1 MADTTT
7 TGKTD
12 TPTGTESP
20 STSSGFDF
28 GAFLRSPAAG
38 AFMGFVAVFVLFSF
52 FGFGRNFLS
61 VPGVTTWVNYASL
74 IGMIAIPV
82 GFLMIAGEL
91 DISTGAVLPA
101 ATMTVA
107 IVSGHYE
114 MHVLVGVFAAL
125 AIGAMI
131 GFVNGF
137 IVTRTQVPSFIVTLA
152 TLFAVAGLTLY
163 LSIFFINNTNSFY
176 HAPEWAKELFGGK
189 VGGFRTSVFW
199 WAAMVAAFVF
209 FLHYSPWGNWV
220 FALGGD
226 QESARNAG
234 IPTRRLKI
242 SLFML
247 CSTCTAFAGVLQ
259 VMTFNS
265 ATSQANFGL
274 IFNTIISVVVGGV
287 LLTGGFGTVWGIV
300 FGALT
305 LSIVTQAIGF
315 TEIDRNLSFLII
327 GVMLLI
333 AVLMNDTFR
342 SLATA
347 WTSKKKQGER

>member
-1 MADTTT
+1 MTDTTSN
-7 TGKTD
+7 GSSKTASD
-12 TPTGTESP
+12 ES
-20 STSSGFDF
+20 STSTGFSL
-28 GAFLRSPAAG
+28 GAFFRSPAAG
-38 AFMGFVAVFVLFSF
+38 AFMGFAAVFIVFAI
-52 FGFGRNFLS
+52 FGFSRNFLS
-61 VPGVTTWVNYASL
+61 VPGITTWVNYASL
-74 IGMIAIPV
+74 VGIIAIPV

-101 ATMTVA
+101 AAMTVA

-114 MHVLVGVFAAL
+114 LPVVVGIIAAL
-125 AIGAMI
+125 SVGALV
-131 GFVNGF
+131 GFVNGY

-163 LSIFFINNTNSFY
+163 LSILFINNTNSFY
-176 HAPEWAKELFGGK
+176 HAPEWAKSLFGGK
-189 VGGFRTSVFW
+189 VYGFNSSVFW
-199 WAAMVAAFVF
+199 WLALVAGFYY
-209 FLHYSPWGNWV
+209 FLHLSPKGSWV

-234 IPTRRLKI
+234 IPVRRLKI
-242 SLFML
+242 GLFML
-247 CSTCTAFAGVLQ
+247 CSTCTAFAGALQ
-259 VMTFNS
+259 VLTFNS

-287 LLTGGFGTVWGIV
+287 LLTGGFGTVMGIV
-300 FGALT
+300 FGVLT

-342 SLATA
+342 KLATS
-347 WTSKKKQGER
+347 WSTTKKK

>member
-1 MADTTT
+1 MTDTT
-7 TGKTD
+7 
-12 TPTGTESP
+12 S
-20 STSSGFDF
+20 STSAETASEGFSLA
-28 GAFLRSPAAG
+28 AFFRSPAAG
-38 AFMGFVAVFVLFSF
+38 AFMGFVVVFVVFAI
-52 FGFGRNFLS
+52 FGFSRNFLS
-61 VPGVTTWVNYASL
+61 IPGITTWVNFASL
-74 IGMIAIPV
+74 VGIIAIPV

-101 ATMTVA
+101 GAMTVA

-114 MHVLVGVFAAL
+114 LPVLVGIAAAL
-125 AIGAMI
+125 AIGALV
-131 GFVNGF
+131 GFINGT

-163 LSIFFINNTNSFY
+163 LSILFINNTNSSY
-176 HAPEWAKELFGGK
+176 QAPAWAKSLFGGK
-189 VGGFRTSVFW
+189 VYGFNSSVFW
-199 WAAMVAAFVF
+199 WAALIVGFYY
-209 FLHYSPWGNWV
+209 FLHKSPKGPWV

-234 IPTRRLKI
+234 IPVRKLKI
-242 SLFML
+242 GLFML
-247 CSTCTAFAGVLQ
+247 CSTCASFAGALQ
-259 VMTFNS
+259 VITFNS

-287 LLTGGFGTVWGIV
+287 LLTGGFGTVMGIV
-300 FGALT
+300 FGVLT
-305 LSIVTQAIGF
+305 LAIVTQAIGF

-342 SLATA
+342 NLATS
-347 WTSKKKQGER
+347 WSTSKKK

>member
-1 MADTTT
+1 M
-7 TGKTD
+7 TD
-12 TPTGTESP
+12 MTPNKAPAKNPHPEGSP
-20 STSSGFDF
+20 SGSSFK
-28 GAFLRSPAAG
+28 AFFRSPAAG
-38 AFMGFVAVFVLFSF
+38 AFMGFVAVFILFSV
-52 FGFGRNFLS
+52 FGYSRNFLS
-61 VPGVTTWVNYASL
+61 VAGVTTWVNFACL
-74 IGMIAIPV
+74 VGMIAIPV

-107 IVSGHYE
+107 IICEHYQ
-114 MHVLVGVFAAL
+114 MPVMVGVIAAL
-125 AIGAMI
+125 AIGALI

-137 IVTRTQVPSFIVTLA
+137 IVTRTRVPSFIVTLA

-176 HAPEWAKELFGGK
+176 HAPDWAKALFGGK
-189 VGGFRTSVFW
+189 VYGFNSSVFW
-199 WAAMVAAFVF
+199 WAGLIAAFVF
-209 FLHYSPWGNWV
+209 FLHYSPKGSWV

-234 IPTRRLKI
+234 IPVARLKI
-242 SLFML
+242 ALFML
-247 CSTCTAFAGVLQ
+247 CSTSAAFAGVLQ
-259 VMTFNS
+259 VMTFSS

-287 LLTGGFGTVWGIV
+287 LLTGGFGTVMGIV
-300 FGALT
+300 FGVLT

-333 AVLMNDTFR
+333 AVLLNDTFR
-342 SLATA
+342 HVATSWSA
-347 WTSKKKQGER
+347 SRKK

>member
-1 MADTTT
+1 MTDPTTSNT
-7 TGKTD
+7 SPNASASTGI
-12 TPTGTESP
+12 SI
-20 STSSGFDF
+20 SGL
-28 GAFLRSPAAG
+28 LRSPAAG
-38 AFMGFVAVFVLFSF
+38 AFMGFAVVFIIFSI

-61 VPGVTTWVNYASL
+61 VPGMTTWVNYASL
-74 IGMIAIPV
+74 VGMIAIPV

-101 ATMTVA
+101 STMTVA

-114 MHVLVGVFAAL
+114 LPVLVGVIAAL
-125 AIGAMI
+125 SVGAAI

-137 IVTRTQVPSFIVTLA
+137 IVTRTKVPSFIVTLA

-163 LSIFFINNTNSFY
+163 LSILFINTTNSFY
-176 HAPEWAKELFGGK
+176 HAPDWAKSLFGGK
-189 VGGFRTSVFW
+189 FYGFNSSVFW
-199 WAAMVAAFVF
+199 WLGLICCFVF
-209 FLHYSPWGNWV
+209 FLHFSPKGSWV

-226 QESARNAG
+226 QESAHNAG
-234 IPTRRLKI
+234 IPVKRLKI
-242 SLFML
+242 GLFML
-247 CSTCTAFAGVLQ
+247 CSMSTAFAGVLQ
-259 VMTFNS
+259 VITFNS

-287 LLTGGFGTVWGIV
+287 LLTGGFGTVIGIV

-305 LSIVTQAIGF
+305 LAIVTQAIGF
-315 TEIDRNLSFLII
+315 TDIDRNLSFLII

-342 SLATA
+342 KLATNWSA
-347 WTSKKKQGER
+347 SKKK

>member
-1 MADTTT
+1 M
-7 TGKTD
+7 TD
-12 TPTGTESP
+12 TSATRPTDARSKA
-20 STSSGFDF
+20 SDGFSIKALF
-28 GAFLRSPAAG
+28 RSPAAG
-38 AFMGFVAVFVLFSF
+38 AFMGFVAVFVLFSV
-52 FGFGRNFLS
+52 FGYSRNFLS
-61 VPGVTTWVNYASL
+61 VPGITTWMNYASL
-74 IGMIAIPV
+74 VGIIAIPV

-107 IVSGHYE
+107 IVSEHYG
-114 MHVLVGVFAAL
+114 MPMVVGIGAAL
-125 AIGAMI
+125 AMGAFV

-137 IVTRTQVPSFIVTLA
+137 IVTRTRVPSFIVTLA

-176 HAPEWAKELFGGK
+176 HAPDWAKALFGGK
-189 VGGFRTSVFW
+189 VYGFNSSVFW
-199 WAAMVAAFVF
+199 WAGLVAVFAF
-209 FLHYSPWGNWV
+209 FLHLSPVGSWV

-234 IPTRRLKI
+234 IPVARLKI
-242 SLFML
+242 GLFML
-247 CSTCTAFAGVLQ
+247 NSTATAFAGVLQ
-259 VMTFNS
+259 VITFSS

-287 LLTGGFGTVWGIV
+287 LLTGGFGTVMGIV
-300 FGALT
+300 FGVLT

-333 AVLMNDTFR
+333 AVLLNDTFR
-342 SLATA
+342 QLATSWSA
-347 WTSKKKQGER
+347 TKKK

>member
-1 MADTTT
+1 MTDATT
-7 TGKTD
+7 TG
-12 TPTGTESP
+12 
-20 STSSGFDF
+20 SSEEASSKGISLAD
-28 GAFLRSPAAG
+28 LMRSPAAG
-38 AFMGFVAVFVLFSF
+38 AFMGFAVVFVIFAI

-61 VPGVTTWVNYASL
+61 LPGLTTWVNYASL
-74 IGMIAIPV
+74 VGMIAIPV

-101 ATMTVA
+101 STMTVA

-114 MHVLVGVFAAL
+114 MPVLVGILAAL
-125 AIGAMI
+125 GVGAFI
-131 GFVNGF
+131 GFINGT

-163 LSIFFINNTNSFY
+163 LSIVFINNTNSAY
-176 HAPEWAKELFGGK
+176 HAPDWAKSIFGGK
-189 VGGFRTSVFW
+189 LFGFNSSVFW
-199 WAAMVAAFVF
+199 WIAAIGMFYY
-209 FLHYSPWGNWV
+209 FLHLSPKGSWV

-234 IPTRRLKI
+234 IPVRRMKTG
-242 SLFML
+242 LFML
-247 CSTCTAFAGVLQ
+247 CSTSTAFAGVLQ
-259 VMTFNS
+259 VITFNS

-287 LLTGGFGTVWGIV
+287 LLTGGFGTVVGIV
-300 FGALT
+300 FGVLT

-342 SLATA
+342 NLATS
-347 WTSKKKQGER
+347 WSTSKKK

>member
-1 MADTTT
+1 MSATIPDRQ
-7 TGKTD
+7 
-12 TPTGTESP
+12 
-20 STSSGFDF
+20 GFSVK
-28 GAFLRSPAAG
+28 AFFRSPAAG
-38 AFMGFVAVFVLFSF
+38 AFMGFVAVFVLFSI
-52 FGFGRNFLS
+52 FGYSRNFLS
-61 VPGVTTWVNYASL
+61 VAGVTTWMNFASL
-74 IGMIAIPV
+74 IGLIAIPV

-107 IVSGHYE
+107 ILSGHYG
-114 MHVLVGVFAAL
+114 MPVLVGVLAAL
-125 AIGAMI
+125 AVGALI

-137 IVTRTQVPSFIVTLA
+137 IVTRTRVPSFIVTLA

-176 HAPEWAKELFGGK
+176 HPPEWAKALFGGK
-189 VGGFRTSVFW
+189 IAGFNASVFW
-199 WAAMVAAFVF
+199 WVGLAAAFAF
-209 FLHYSPWGNWV
+209 FLHVSPRGSWV

-234 IPTRRLKI
+234 IPVARLKI
-242 SLFML
+242 GLFML
-247 CSTCTAFAGVLQ
+247 SSTAAAFAGVLQ
-259 VMTFNS
+259 VMTFAS

-287 LLTGGFGTVWGIV
+287 LLTGGFGTVLGIV
-300 FGALT
+300 FGVLT
-305 LSIVTQAIGF
+305 LAIVTQAIGF

-333 AVLMNDTFR
+333 AVLLNDTFR
-342 SLATA
+342 HLATS
-347 WTSKKKQGER
+347 WSTKKK

>member
-1 MADTTT
+1 MTDTSST
-7 TGKTD
+7 TGSGE
-12 TPTGTESP
+12 TPKAEEMSA
-20 STSSGFDF
+20 GFSF
-28 GAFLRSPAAG
+28 GDFLRSPAAG
-38 AFMGFVAVFVLFSF
+38 ALMGFVVVFCVFAI
-52 FGFGRNFLS
+52 FGFSRNFLS
-61 VPGVTTWVNYASL
+61 IPGVTTWMNFASL
-74 IGMIAIPV
+74 VGIIAIPV

-101 ATMTVA
+101 GAMTVA
-107 IVSGHYE
+107 IVSGHYDLP
-114 MHVLVGVFAAL
+114 VLVGILAAL
-125 AIGAMI
+125 SVGALV
-131 GFVNGF
+131 GFINGF
-137 IVTRTQVPSFIVTLA
+137 IVTRTEVPSFIVTLA

-163 LSIFFINNTNSFY
+163 LSILFINNTNSFY
-176 HAPEWAKELFGGK
+176 HAPDWAKSLFGGK
-189 VGGFRTSVFW
+189 VYGFNSSVFW
-199 WAAMVAAFVF
+199 WLALVAAFYF
-209 FLHYSPWGNWV
+209 FLHKSPKGSWV

-234 IPTRRLKI
+234 IPVRKLKI

-247 CSTCTAFAGVLQ
+247 CSTCAAFAGALQ
-259 VMTFNS
+259 VITFNS

-287 LLTGGFGTVWGIV
+287 LLTGGFGTVMGIV
-300 FGALT
+300 FGVLT

-342 SLATA
+342 NLATS
-347 WTSKKKQGER
+347 WSTSKKK

>member
-1 MADTTT
+1 M
-7 TGKTD
+7 TD
-12 TPTGTESP
+12 T
-20 STSSGFDF
+20 STNTDSSAISN
-28 GAFLRSPAAG
+28 GAPGGISFKAMFRSPATG
-38 AFMGFVAVFVLFSF
+38 AFMGFLVVFVLFSI
-52 FGFGRNFLS
+52 FGHGRNFLS
-61 VPGVTTWVNYASL
+61 VPGVTTWMNYASL

-101 ATMTVA
+101 STMTVA
-107 IVSGHYE
+107 IVSQHYE
-114 MHVLVGVFAAL
+114 MPLLVGIGAAL
-125 AIGAMI
+125 AVGATI

-137 IVTRTQVPSFIVTLA
+137 IVTRTRVPSFIVTLA

-176 HAPEWAKELFGGK
+176 HAPDWAKSLFGGK
-189 VGGFRTSVFW
+189 VYGFNSSVFW
-199 WAAMVAAFVF
+199 WLGSVGVFAF
-209 FLHYSPWGNWV
+209 FLHLSPVGSWV

-234 IPTRRLKI
+234 IPVARLKI
-242 SLFML
+242 GLFML
-247 CSTCTAFAGVLQ
+247 SSTATAFAGVLQ
-259 VMTFNS
+259 VITFNS

-287 LLTGGFGTVWGIV
+287 LLTGGVGTVLGIV
-300 FGALT
+300 LGVLT

-315 TEIDRNLSFLII
+315 TDIDRNLSFLII

-342 SLATA
+342 HLATSWSTA
-347 WTSKKKQGER
+347 KKK

>member
-1 MADTTT
+1 M
-7 TGKTD
+7 TD
-12 TPTGTESP
+12 MTSNSSSEASSTQTPA
-20 STSSGFDF
+20 SSGFSF

-38 AFMGFVAVFVLFSF
+38 AFMGFAVVFFVFAM
-52 FGFGRNFLS
+52 FGFSRNFLS

-74 IGMIAIPV
+74 VGIIAIPV

-91 DISTGAVLPA
+91 DISTGAVMPA
-101 ATMTVA
+101 GAMTVT

-114 MHVLVGVFAAL
+114 LPVTIGILAAL
-125 AIGAMI
+125 CVGALI

-137 IVTRTQVPSFIVTLA
+137 IVTRTEVPSFIVTLA

-163 LSIFFINNTNSFY
+163 MSILFINNTNSFY
-176 HAPEWAKELFGGK
+176 HAPDLAKSLFGGK
-189 VGGFRTSVFW
+189 VYGFNSSVFW
-199 WAAMVAAFVF
+199 WMALIFGFYF
-209 FLHYSPWGNWV
+209 FLHKSPKGSWV

-226 QESARNAG
+226 QDSARNAG
-234 IPTRRLKI
+234 IPVDKLKI
-242 SLFML
+242 GLFML

-259 VMTFNS
+259 VITFNS

-287 LLTGGFGTVWGIV
+287 LLTGGFGTVMGIV
-300 FGALT
+300 FGVLT
-305 LSIVTQAIGF
+305 LAIVTQAIGF

-327 GVMLLI
+327 GIMLLI

-342 SLATA
+342 NLATS
-347 WTSKKKQGER
+347 WSTNKKK